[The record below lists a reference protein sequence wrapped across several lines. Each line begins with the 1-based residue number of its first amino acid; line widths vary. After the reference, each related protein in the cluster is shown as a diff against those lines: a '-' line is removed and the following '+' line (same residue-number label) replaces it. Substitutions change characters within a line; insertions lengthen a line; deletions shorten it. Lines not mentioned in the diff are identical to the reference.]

1 MSLKHNMWRDDVIAI
16 GDGSGS
22 KSPRLMLADSRGPN
36 MHDVRW
42 GSPLTD
48 TQRLDFLVALCEEM
62 RGAVLDL
69 EGNDQLE
76 DKQLDSLLALINRVV
91 QIDPEIQGRS
101 GASARSALAAVELVF
116 PYLDAH
122 FEDLNDFACRVDTT
136 QSA

>member
-62 RGAVLDL
+62 RGADLDPT
-69 EGNDQLE
+69 GNDQLE
-76 DKQLDSLLALINRVV
+76 AAQLASLLILIDR
-91 QIDPEIQGRS
+91 ISRLDPEMQGRRGVS
-101 GASARSALAAVELVF
+101 VKSALAGAQEVF

-122 FEDLNDFACRVDTT
+122 FT
-136 QSA
+136 QLQEAANHLDIAQPT